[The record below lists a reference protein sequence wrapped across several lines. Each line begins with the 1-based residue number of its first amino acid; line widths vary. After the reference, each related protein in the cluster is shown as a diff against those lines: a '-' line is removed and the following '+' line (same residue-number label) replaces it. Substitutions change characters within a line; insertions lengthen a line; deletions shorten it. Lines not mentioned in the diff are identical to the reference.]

1 MASIQRRS
9 LRLIM
14 KDFRIA
20 LADADR
26 FMDVARPIWEQGLEM
41 SPDAHRLEAIA
52 NASEA
57 RCSPAAKRLLN
68 ACAYDQPLP
77 GYLEELRNLGT
88 LSQYDLSFVITEI
101 ERLST
106 AEEWPALGTR

>member
-9 LRLIM
+9 LRLIV
-14 KDFRIA
+14 KNFIIA

-41 SPDAHRLEAIA
+41 STSALRLEAIA

-57 RCSPAAKRLLN
+57 QCTPAAKRLLN
-68 ACAYDQPLP
+68 ACVHDQPLP

-88 LSQYDLSFVITEI
+88 LWDIHDLPYVISEI

-106 AEEWPALGTR
+106 ASPARGTQ